1 MAALWLLYH
10 TNDHAGCL
18 FFQGSIY
25 LVSLCF
31 AGFSCHVC
39 LKPLNSL
46 PGRLLAPTSKAPYSV
61 RLYHHEGITLSRKT
75 SRVTKKS
82 LNANMYVIGRPDI
95 HETPQNSIDHIWPI
109 HFTNLALLCYFIRP
123 YTAHTFHK
131 SSSLMLFY
139 YDPNLFKS
147 LLVLTERARPRRE
160 AGPKRSGSLPI

>member
-1 MAALWLLYH
+1 MPVACSSKEASIWLVFALP
-10 TNDHAGCL
+10 
-18 FFQGSIY
+18 
-25 LVSLCF
+25 VSRATFVWSLWI
-31 AGFSCHVC
+31 VC
-39 LKPLNSL
+39 PVVGLRQQAKPPN
-46 PGRLLAPTSKAPYSV
+46 YV

-139 YDPNLFKS
+139 YDPNLYKS

-160 AGPKRSGSLPI
+160 AGLKRSGSLPI